1 MMKALGAA
9 KVMTLAG
16 TASTASTAS
25 SAAEKPVSK
34 NHRYLIERT
43 FPPNALDGVDA
54 AAKQSVNA
62 NNSTVQVTWEKS
74 YANADKTKTYCI
86 YRGPN
91 EAAVREAAK
100 LNGLPVDN
108 VTEIP
113 LDYKPEPAGAVH
125 EIASGK
131 QRYLVTRR
139 GDVAFHDVNDGK
151 FGVRLITAY
160 LTPDKRSSHAIYE
173 ASDFGSVERAAKAGG
188 ASFESITAIPETLY
202 PR

>member
-1 MMKALGAA
+1 MMKALCAA
-9 KVMTLAG
+9 TAMTLAG
-16 TASTASTAS
+16 TASN
-25 SAAEKPVSK
+25 AAEEPVSK
-34 NHRYLIERT
+34 GQRYLIERT

-62 NNSTVQVTWEKS
+62 NKSTLQVTWEKS

-113 LDYKPEPAGAVH
+113 LDFKPEPAGAVH
-125 EIASGK
+125 EIATGK

-160 LTPDKRSSHAIYE
+160 LTPDKRASHAIYE
-173 ASDFGSVERAAKAGG
+173 APDFGSVERAANASG
-188 ASFESITAIPETLY
+188 APFESITAVPETLY

>member
-1 MMKALGAA
+1 MMKALGTATA
-9 KVMTLAG
+9 MTLAG
-16 TASTASTAS
+16 TASSAS
-25 SAAEKPVSK
+25 SAAEEPVSK

-125 EIASGK
+125 ELASGM

-173 ASDFGSVERAAKAGG
+173 APDFGSVERAANASG
-188 ASFESITAIPETLY
+188 APFESITAIPETVY
-202 PR
+202 PS